1 MASYRKRQ
9 KKDGT
14 FVVYAQIRI
23 KKLTQVVFSE
33 SEAFEGRN
41 AQKNAEIWANAR
53 EAEINRKLDSGKS
66 LVQLSVAEGMAR
78 YVSEHEDAPNPLGK
92 TKRGTMLLMSKEPI
106 LKGVL
111 LSEMT
116 SADLMGYLRKRYHE
130 DGAKPATVN
139 QDISY
144 IRVLAKYARV
154 AWSVP
159 IDLQEIEDA
168 LELGGRMGI
177 VDRSAARTRR
187 PSLDELSD
195 ICAYKHREKNGKG
208 RSTPFST
215 PLDDIVQFA
224 IFSTRRLGEIC
235 RIEWPDIDFE
245 NAQVEIKDMKHP
257 RKKKGNNMTLHLPG
271 RAIELIK
278 RQPKIEGELRV
289 FPYAESTIGAA
300 YQRACKA
307 ANIEDL
313 TFHDLRHEGVSH
325 LFELG
330 YSIPQVS
337 MISGHRSWSNLS
349 RYTHLS
355 KLEQF
360 DKYTDFESIKD
371 LGEPG
376 LVKPV

>member
-14 FVVYAQIRI
+14 NVVYAQIRI
-23 KKLTQVVFSE
+23 KKLGKVIFNE
-33 SEAFEGRN
+33 SEAFEGRG
-41 AQKNAEIWANAR
+41 AQKRAEIWTSSR
-53 EAEINRKLDSGKS
+53 EAEIKRQLDRGKS
-66 LVQLSVAEGMAR
+66 LVQLSVAESMAR
-78 YVSEHEDAPNPLGK
+78 YVFEHEDAPNPLGK
-92 TKRGTMLLMSKEPI
+92 TKRSTMVLMSKEPI
-106 LKGVL
+106 LKEIMI
-111 LSEMT
+111 SDMT
-116 SADLMGYLRKRYHE
+116 SADVMKYLKKRYYE

-177 VDRSAARTRR
+177 VDRSVARTRR

-208 RSTPFST
+208 RSTPFTT
-215 PLDDIVQFA
+215 PLDDIVLFA

-245 NAQVEIKDMKHP
+245 KAQVEIKDMKHP

-271 RAIELIK
+271 RAMELIK
-278 RQPKIEGELRV
+278 RQPKIDGDLRV

-300 YQRACKA
+300 FQRACKA

-313 TFHDLRHEGVSH
+313 TFHDLRHEGGSH

-360 DKYTDFESIKD
+360 YKYADFEPVKD
-371 LGEPG
+371 LGGAG
-376 LVKPV
+376 LVKPI